1 MTTSP
6 PEKAPWIH
14 GRRLPPLGIAYV
26 AAALEKAGHPVQV
39 IDNYLLEKPLDQV
52 KLEIEK
58 LQPEIVGI
66 ACGSVT
72 YNKTVKTAKAV
83 KEVLPSCKVI
93 VGGPHPSYMP
103 DSMMQH
109 PEIDYA
115 VLGEGE
121 RATTELVN
129 LISKGKDKPENLAKT
144 AGIAY
149 RDKKQMMKTPPSF
162 ISNLDQVPFPARHL
176 LPMSLYHRRIE
187 FLSVEPVDTMNVIRG
202 CPFNC
207 TYCDIKRLW
216 GRTCRAFSPKR
227 VVEEISHL
235 ATKYGSK
242 GIYFV
247 GDNFTINS
255 SRTEETCRLIKEQKI
270 DIEWICDTRV
280 DLVSRKLLKEM
291 KSAGC
296 RTIWFGV
303 ESGSPRILA
312 KVNRGITVEQAMHAF
327 EMCREE
333 EINTACS
340 FMLGTPG
347 ETATDM
353 KATFNLAKKLNADWC
368 QFNIFIA
375 YPGSQLYDE
384 IMQSRLYDHLDD
396 FVAYV
401 KTDDF
406 NYEMLLETT
415 RQFQKSYNLSTKRIL
430 RKIRREGFLKVLKE
444 SLRLLRP

>member
-14 GRRLPPLGIAYV
+14 GRKLPPLGIAYV
-26 AAALEKAGHPVQV
+26 AAALEKAGFQVQI

-52 KLEIEK
+52 KLEIK
-58 LQPEIVGI
+58 RLHPEIVGI

-72 YNKTVKTAKAV
+72 YKKTVETAKAV
-83 KEVLPSCKVI
+83 KEALPSCKVI

-103 DSMMQH
+103 DSILQH

-121 RATTELVN
+121 RASVELVN
-129 LISKGKDKPENLAKT
+129 QISNSEEQPKNLAKIP
-144 AGIAY
+144 GIAF
-149 RDKKQMMKTPPSF
+149 RDKKQTMKTPPSF
-162 ISNLDQVPFPARHL
+162 ISDLDQVPFPARHL
-176 LPMSLYHRRIE
+176 LPMSIYDRKIE
-187 FLSVEPVDTMNVIRG
+187 YLNVDPVDTMNVIRG
-202 CPFNC
+202 CPFSC
-207 TYCDIKRLW
+207 TYCDVNRLW

-227 VVEEISHL
+227 VVEEIIHL
-235 ATKYGSK
+235 VTKYASK

-255 SRTEETCRLIKEQKI
+255 SRTEETCRLIKEHKL
-270 DIEWICDTRV
+270 DVEWVCDTRV
-280 DLVSRKLLKEM
+280 DLISRKLLKEM

-303 ESGSPRILA
+303 ESGSPRILEQI
-312 KVNRGITVEQAMHAF
+312 KREITVEQALHAF
-327 EMCREE
+327 KICREE
-333 EINTACS
+333 GINTACS
-340 FMLGTPG
+340 FMLGIPG
-347 ETATDM
+347 ETAEDM
-353 KATFNLAKKLNADWC
+353 KATFKLAKKLNADWC
-368 QFNIFIA
+368 QFNIYIA
-375 YPGSQLYDE
+375 CPGSSLYDK
-384 IMQSRLYDHLDD
+384 IMQCGLYDRVED

-444 SLRLLRP
+444 NL